1 MKMNNEDLDE
11 NKTRLYREISSVI
24 DEISDKEYELERKI
38 DELYRLKDLLC
49 KLENKLDGLG
59 KEIEIIEFDEEFNSH
74 DALLKKAKNDLD
86 DLKEENDDLIIYD

>member
-1 MKMNNEDLDE
+1 MNEDLSE
-11 NKTRLYREISSVI
+11 AKTTLFREIDNVI

-74 DALLKKAKNDLD
+74 NALLKKAKNDLD